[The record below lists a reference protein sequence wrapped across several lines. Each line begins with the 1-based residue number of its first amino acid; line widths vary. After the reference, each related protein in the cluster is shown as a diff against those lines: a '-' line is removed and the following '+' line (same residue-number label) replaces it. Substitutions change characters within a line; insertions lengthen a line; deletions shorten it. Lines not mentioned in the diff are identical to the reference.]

1 MSKWNVLQDYI
12 QRMLREELFVANELE
27 KKRNT
32 LHPDDWVL
40 HYGDMFVIKEIIGD
54 MVLTHK
60 GKKINVKHLR
70 KY

>member
-1 MSKWNVLQDYI
+1 MSFVALQDYI
-12 QRMLREELFVANELE
+12 QRMLREELNVANELE

-40 HYGDMFVIKEIIGD
+40 HYGDIMVIKRLIGD
-54 MVLTHK
+54 MVETYE
-60 GKKINVKHLR
+60 GKKINVRHLR

>member
-1 MSKWNVLQDYI
+1 MSFIELQDYI
-12 QRMLREELFVANELE
+12 QRMLREELNVANELE

-40 HYGDMFVIKEIIGD
+40 HYGDIMVIKRLIGD
-54 MVLTHK
+54 MVETYE
-60 GKKINVKHLR
+60 GKKINVRHLR